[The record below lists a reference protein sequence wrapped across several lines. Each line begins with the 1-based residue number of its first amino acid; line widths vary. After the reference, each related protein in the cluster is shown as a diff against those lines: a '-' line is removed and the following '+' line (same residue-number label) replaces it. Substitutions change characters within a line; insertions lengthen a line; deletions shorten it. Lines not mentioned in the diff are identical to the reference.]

1 MQRKI
6 EQWQKE
12 LEKINEKQKE
22 MNQKYNEQTKNL
34 QEKIREGKRVIQLQ
48 ENQMIADVVREI
60 YGDVTSE
67 NLEQFKNQMRS
78 MASHRTEDNQ
88 SH

>member
-1 MQRKI
+1 MQKKI

-12 LEKINEKQKE
+12 LEKIAEKQKE

-48 ENQMIADVVREI
+48 ENQMIADMIRDVF
-60 YGDVTSE
+60 GDIHSE
-67 NLEQFKNQMRS
+67 NLEQLKRQLEHMVSEQTDDSQN
-78 MASHRTEDNQ
+78 H
-88 SH
+88 